1 MIDPKFRD
9 MLNISR
15 VPDPTA
21 EQILDYIKMRSR
33 EEEMEQA
40 LKDGNAY
47 MFGRTL
53 RTNQPETNANLMPPG
68 SKKMRNSVL
77 FSNTFADPEPTT
89 NATFIPPQP
98 GSMYDPQN
106 QRRKLAT
113 ELDIA
118 MTTDPR
124 NTINPTMT
132 PDIFARPSG
141 STLLNN
147 VNANSA
153 PVMFQNLNKEAV
165 ADNLE
170 KTIGAVNKR
179 ENKLAKRRE
188 RFDALRRFGLALQ
201 GKDPSA
207 MDMKKVLQQL
217 QIQSSL
223 LNQQNTQSIIKER
236 EDRRNQDNQIID
248 YARDIIKTDTSVRN
262 KDLYLNNPGLLLKYG
277 EDKLKENPAEVLF
290 NFVQNEQMSV
300 NKFREIQLT
309 SDAELTKLIT
319 DSDKF
324 GADIKP
330 EQIIELIKGVSYED
344 YANNVQGIKDTIN
357 GIIKDKKDLLT
368 KGENTSLELRKNLD
382 PFFSPLQTSY

>member
-1 MIDPKFRD
+1 MIDPKFKD

-15 VPDPTA
+15 VPDPTP

-170 KTIGAVNKR
+170 KTIGDVNKR
-179 ENKLAKRRE
+179 ENKIAKRKE
-188 RFDALRRFGLALQ
+188 AFNKLRMFGLALQ
-201 GKDPSA
+201 GKDPNASNLNNF
-207 MDMKKVLQQL
+207 MKMLDLQYKTSLMQNMGLKNQDRASIIAFARSQAPNDASLSDSQLNAIMNNDAVALQYGNREAKGNEPEEVLNNYILTGTISPNAFNFLQQNL
-217 QIQSSL
+217 
-223 LNQQNTQSIIKER
+223 
-236 EDRRNQDNQIID
+236 
-248 YARDIIKTDTSVRN
+248 
-262 KDLYLNNPGLLLKYG
+262 
-277 EDKLKENPAEVLF
+277 
-290 NFVQNEQMSV
+290 
-300 NKFREIQLT
+300 NKFAD
-309 SDAELTKLIT
+309 DAEGK
-319 DSDKF
+319 
-324 GADIKP
+324 
-330 EQIIELIKGVSYED
+330 
-344 YANNVQGIKDTIN
+344 
-357 GIIKDKKDLLT
+357 IIKDILSKTNYDQYVQNDKIKQDFNSLLRRQSTTGNEDLNRYINGSFVTEIEADAL
-368 KGENTSLELRKNLD
+368 NFARQSS
-382 PFFSPLQTSY
+382 FLQRVR